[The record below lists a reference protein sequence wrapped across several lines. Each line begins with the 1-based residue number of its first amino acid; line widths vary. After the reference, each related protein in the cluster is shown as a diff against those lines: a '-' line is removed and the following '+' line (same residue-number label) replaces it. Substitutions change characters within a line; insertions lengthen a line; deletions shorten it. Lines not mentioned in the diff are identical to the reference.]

1 MNDAIRK
8 DGNEWFGIMF
18 GLMFFKGI
26 LASLAGPAPN
36 YDMQRVLATRNP
48 REACLMNGMV
58 NVVLYFP
65 RYMMITGITVL
76 ALAFCMPELRAM
88 DKPDFEK
95 LLPMVLTRRRADGR
109 RRLAAGRAAGGVHV
123 QLRRHDQRRAGLH
136 RQRHLQTIH
145 QSEHAAAKRDVALSR
160 VASLGVLVV
169 GIVFGLL
176 TDNITDVMM
185 WIVGALYGGYVMAN
199 VLKWYW
205 WRFNGY
211 GYFWGM
217 MAGILGAMSSAAA
230 FADKSDKTICSC
242 RNSADVVHVNPLYF
256 IPVSARPFARRLLA
270 RHVSQRRQR
279 TRRSSSISTK
289 RRAPGAFGARFATRS
304 CAKIRRSS
312 PIAISAMTRSTSP
325 SASSGNCA

>member
-8 DGNEWFGIMF
+8 DGNEWFGIIF

-76 ALAFCMPELRAM
+76 GAGILDARTASDGEARFRTAA
-88 DKPDFEK
+88 
-95 LLPMVLTRRRADGR
+95 ADGAHAR
-109 RRLAAGRAAGGVHV
+109 RAAGVVG
-123 QLRRHDQRRAGLH
+123 LLLAGL
-136 RQRHLQTIH
+136 LAAFMSNFAATIN
-145 QSEHAAAKRDVALSR
+145 AAPAYIVNDIYKRFINPNTTPKTEVAMSR
-160 VASLGVLVV
+160 VASLGVLIV

-176 TDNITDVMM
+176 TSNILEVMM
-185 WIVGALYGGYVMAN
+185 WIVGALYGGYVIAN

-217 MAGILGAMSSAAA
+217 MAGILGCDDRAGAGTKNRTTHL
-230 FADKSDKTICSC
+230 F
-242 RNSADVVHVNPLYF
+242 SAD
-256 IPVSARPFARRLLA
+256 RRG
-270 RHVSQRRQR
+270 R
-279 TRRSSSISTK
+279 
-289 RRAPGAFGARFATRS
+289 
-304 CAKIRRSS
+304 
-312 PIAISAMTRSTSP
+312 
-325 SASSGNCA
+325 